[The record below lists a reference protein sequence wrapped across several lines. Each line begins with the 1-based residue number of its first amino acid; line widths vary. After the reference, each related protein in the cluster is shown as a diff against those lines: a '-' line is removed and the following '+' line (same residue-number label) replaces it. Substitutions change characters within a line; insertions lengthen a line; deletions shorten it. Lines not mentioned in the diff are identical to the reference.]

1 MIETK
6 HLRIYGRV
14 QGVGFRF
21 AMVRMAKQHD
31 ITGWVRNRADGTVEA
46 VIQGHNKD
54 VAEMITWVRHGPPGA
69 QVDKIEVKMGDGIF
83 PDFNQLPAV

>member
-1 MIETK
+1 
-6 HLRIYGRV
+6 
-14 QGVGFRF
+14 
-21 AMVRMAKQHD
+21 MAKLAIALKNHHPQYYPFFAK
-31 ITGWVRNRADGTVEA
+31 TNFTFRNR

-54 VAEMITWVRHGPPGA
+54 VAEMITWVRRGPPGA